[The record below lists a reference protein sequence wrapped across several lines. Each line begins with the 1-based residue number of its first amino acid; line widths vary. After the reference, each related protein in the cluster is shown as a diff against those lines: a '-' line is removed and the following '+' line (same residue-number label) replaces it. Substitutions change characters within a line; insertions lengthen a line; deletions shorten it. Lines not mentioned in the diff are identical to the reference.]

1 MVSDVPPEGSMA
13 IKDILLTLTSYPDP
27 TPVSVVDRAVS
38 FARALDTHIAAVAC
52 DVHVQIPGS
61 FLSFGAA
68 GAIAAR
74 EAHRSRDSAQDLLA
88 AFEAAAQK
96 AGLLHEIIHE
106 KSVSYRVPERLVEYA
121 RLRDLTI
128 VSVPATYDQW
138 YAEAI
143 IFGSGRPT
151 LVLPESRPLGPF
163 ELNTVVVAWDFSR
176 SAARA
181 VADAV
186 PLLEKAR
193 TVRIVTVTNEKVIDT
208 RHSSEELAKNLS
220 RHGIDVIV
228 DRVDAAGRPIGESL
242 TTEIASHKA
251 DLLVMGAYGH
261 SRFREFIL
269 GGATQSMLSK
279 PPLPILFSH

>member
-1 MVSDVPPEGSMA
+1 MA
-13 IKDILLTLTSYPDP
+13 IKDVLLTLTSYPDP
-27 TPVSVVDRAVS
+27 TPVSVIDRAVS
-38 FARALDTHIAAVAC
+38 FASALDAHVAAISC
-52 DVHVQIPGS
+52 DVRVEIPGS
-61 FLSFGAA
+61 FVSFGTA
-68 GAIAAR
+68 GAIAAH
-74 EAHRSRDSAQDLLA
+74 EGHRSHDSAQALLA

-128 VSVPATYDQW
+128 VSVPESYDQW

-151 LVLPESRPLGPF
+151 LVVPETPPSGPI

-181 VADAV
+181 VADAIPV
-186 PLLEKAR
+186 LEKAR
-193 TVRIVTVTNEKVIDT
+193 TVRIVTATHEKVIGT

-220 RHGIDVIV
+220 RHGIDVIIDQV
-228 DRVDAAGRPIGESL
+228 HAAGRPIGEVL
-242 TTEIASHKA
+242 NREAAACKA

-269 GGATQSMLSK
+269 GGATKSMLSK
-279 PPLPILFSH
+279 PLLPILFSH

>member
-1 MVSDVPPEGSMA
+1 MA

-27 TPVSVVDRAVS
+27 TPISVIDHAVS
-38 FARALDTHIAAVAC
+38 FASAIDTHIAAVAC

-61 FLSFGAA
+61 LLSFGTA

-74 EAHRSRDSAQDLLA
+74 EAHRSHDSAQDLLA

-96 AGLLHEIIHE
+96 QGLLHEIIHE

-128 VSVPATYDQW
+128 VSVPASYDQW

-151 LVLPESRPLGPF
+151 LVLPETPPFRPF

-181 VADAV
+181 VADAI
-186 PLLEKAR
+186 PILEKAE
-193 TVRIVTVTNEKVIDT
+193 TVRVVTVTNEKVIDT
-208 RHSSEELAKNLS
+208 RHSTEELAKNLS

-228 DRVDAAGRPIGESL
+228 DRVDAAGRSIGESL
-242 TTEIASHKA
+242 TREIASYNA
-251 DLLVMGAYGH
+251 NVLVMGAYGH
-261 SRFREFIL
+261 SRFREFVL

-279 PPLPILFSH
+279 PLLPILFSH

>member
-1 MVSDVPPEGSMA
+1 MA

-38 FARALDTHIAAVAC
+38 FASALDAHVAAIAC
-52 DVHVQIPGS
+52 DVHVQIPGT
-61 FLSFGAA
+61 FLSFGTA

-74 EAHRSRDSAQDLLA
+74 EAHRSHDSAQDLLA
-88 AFEAAAQK
+88 AFDAAAQR
-96 AGLLHEIIHE
+96 AGLSHEIIHE
-106 KSVSYRVPERLVEYA
+106 RSVSYRVPERLVEYA

-151 LVLPESRPLGPF
+151 LVVPESPPLGPF
-163 ELNTVVVAWDFSR
+163 ELNTAVVAWDFSR

-181 VADAV
+181 VADAI
-186 PLLEKAR
+186 PILEKAR
-193 TVRIVTVTNEKVIDT
+193 TVRVVTVTNEKVIDS
-208 RHSSEELAKNLS
+208 RHSSEALAKNLS
-220 RHGIDVIV
+220 RHGIDVIL
-228 DRVDAAGRPIGESL
+228 DRVDAAGSTIGESL
-242 TTEIASHKA
+242 TREIATHNA

-279 PPLPILFSH
+279 PLLPILFSH

>member
-1 MVSDVPPEGSMA
+1 MA
-13 IKDILLTLTSYPDP
+13 IKDVLLTLTSYPDP
-27 TPVSVVDRAVS
+27 TPVSVIDRAVS
-38 FARALDTHIAAVAC
+38 FASALDAHVAAISC

-68 GAIAAR
+68 GAIAAH
-74 EAHRSRDSAQDLLA
+74 EGQRSHDSAQDLLA
-88 AFEAAAQK
+88 AFEAAAQR

-106 KSVSYRVPERLVEYA
+106 KSLSYRVPERLAEYA

-128 VSVPATYDQW
+128 VSVPESYDQW

-151 LVLPESRPLGPF
+151 LVVPETVPSGRF

-181 VADAV
+181 VADAIPV
-186 PLLEKAR
+186 LEKAR
-193 TVRIVTVTNEKVIDT
+193 TVRIVTVTHEKVIGT

-220 RHGIDVIV
+220 RHGIDVVIDQV
-228 DRVDAAGRPIGESL
+228 HAAGRPIGEVL
-242 TTEIASHKA
+242 NRETAACKA
-251 DLLVMGAYGH
+251 DLLVMGAFGH

-279 PPLPILFSH
+279 PLLPILFSH